1 MFIIANAFLRQDS
14 YIALISAICGITY
27 TFIAGKGYPICYLF
41 GLTGS
46 SFYCLLALQN
56 ALWGNL
62 LLYGSLVDENNN
74 SNDNNNPNNNDNNN
88 NNQNNNNND
97 MMLMQKATN
106 MVLSLQSGKHKSG
119 VTAKE
124 CSRKEKESGAYKDK
138 KP

>member
-1 MFIIANAFLRQDS
+1 
-14 YIALISAICGITY
+14 
-27 TFIAGKGYPICYLF
+27 
-41 GLTGS
+41 
-46 SFYCLLALQN
+46 
-56 ALWGNL
+56 
-62 LLYGSLVDENNN
+62 
-74 SNDNNNPNNNDNNN
+74 
-88 NNQNNNNND
+88 